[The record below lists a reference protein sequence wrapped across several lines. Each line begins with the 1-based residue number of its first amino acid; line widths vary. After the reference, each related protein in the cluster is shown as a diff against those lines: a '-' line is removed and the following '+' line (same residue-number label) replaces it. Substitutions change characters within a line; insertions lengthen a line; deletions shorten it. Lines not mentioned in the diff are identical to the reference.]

1 MIVCLCCNSP
11 LLIYTRLSQ
20 SKIIIK
26 IFFTEIIRQTFKLK
40 HKSSLLVQIMDLFN
54 WASNQPNQSFCSTCL
69 IQGGKLDAQKRLGA
83 QVSTHLMAC
92 VTNKIIHICDS
103 HRPLIFVTVM
113 KNQITKQW
121 EETQIYFTKHKYTR
135 FSIQIQ
141 KINKSVGVFIII
153 LII

>member
-1 MIVCLCCNSP
+1 MIVCLCCISP

-26 IFFTEIIRQTFKLK
+26 IFFTEIIRQTFQLK

-54 WASNQPNQSFCSTCL
+54 WASNQHNQSFCSTCL
-69 IQGGKLDAQKRLGA
+69 IQGGKLDVQKRLGA
-83 QVSTHLMAC
+83 QVSTH
-92 VTNKIIHICDS
+92 ICDS
-103 HRPLIFVTVM
+103 HRPLTFVTVM
-113 KNQITKQW
+113 KNQITKQC
-121 EETQIYFTKHKYTR
+121 EETQIYFTTHKYTR

-141 KINKSVGVFIII
+141 KINSVGVFIII